1 MAQEERL
8 LILQMVADKKI
19 TAAEGVELLRA
30 LDLKDAA
37 PAAAGAPAP
46 SPAPAPQAAPR
57 PQVSGVTFHM
67 APPPPIP
74 APAAPPVPPM
84 PPTHAGHPAA
94 PTAPVPPVAPVEPM
108 AGHQP
113 HQPNPGNLG
122 SGLASFIEDIVDR
135 VSSAFSEVVEP
146 RYEFTYELT
155 GEFPAG
161 TPVPLRIQ
169 TGNGKA
175 FIQAWDEPGWKAVIQ
190 VKARGNNE
198 EDARSRARDAYS
210 VKSTNGFELE
220 ARRHDWTDLAVNVTL
235 NVPRSGLYSV
245 ETRTGNG
252 RVEVHGIQIADGRI
266 TTGNGH
272 LVCNAASAEQ
282 LNLRSGN
289 GSVEIEGDV
298 VIVDAGTGNG
308 SMTVRP
314 RGARS
319 QNFRLQ
325 TGNGSI
331 KVDTATLPA
340 EAGFKVEAHTG
351 MGGINLSMPG
361 LIYDRDIRSVGHKHI
376 IGRTANYEQAAV
388 KVTIAAKTG
397 MGSVSVG

>member
-30 LDLKDAA
+30 LDLKDVAPAA
-37 PAAAGAPAP
+37 PAATSAP
-46 SPAPAPQAAPR
+46 SAPR
-57 PQVSGVTFHM
+57 PQVSGGAFHM

-74 APAAPPVPPM
+74 TPAAPPVPPL
-84 PPTHAGHPAA
+84 PPVDSVA
-94 PTAPVPPVAPVEPM
+94 PIEPVAPVEPM
-108 AGHQP
+108 IGHQHHQP
-113 HQPNPGNLG
+113 HQPNLGNLG
-122 SGLASFIEDIVDR
+122 SGLASFIEDIVDK

-161 TPVPLRIQ
+161 GILPLRIQ

-175 FIQAWDEPGWKAVIQ
+175 TIQAWDEPGWKAVIL

-235 NVPRSGLYSV
+235 YVPRSALYSV
-245 ETRTGNG
+245 DTRTGNG
-252 RVEVHGIQIADGRI
+252 RVEVHGINITDGRI

-272 LVCNAASAEQ
+272 LVCNAAAAEH

-289 GSVEIEGDV
+289 GSVEIEGD
-298 VIVDAGTGNG
+298 IVNLEAGTGNG

-319 QNFRLQ
+319 QSFRLQ
-325 TGNGSI
+325 TGNGSVR
-331 KVDTATLPA
+331 VDTSTLPT

-361 LIYDRDIRSVGHKHI
+361 LIYDRDIRTVGHKHI
-376 IGRTANYEQAAV
+376 IGRTANYEQANV
-388 KVTIAAKTG
+388 KVTLVAKTG
-397 MGSVSVG
+397 MGSVTVG

>member
-37 PAAAGAPAP
+37 PAAPTPGSAPA
-46 SPAPAPQAAPR
+46 APAAPAAPR

-67 APPPPIP
+67 TPPPPIP
-74 APAAPPVPPM
+74 TPAAPPVPPM
-84 PPTHAGHPAA
+84 PPVEPL
-94 PTAPVPPVAPVEPM
+94 APVEPM

-113 HQPNPGNLG
+113 HPPHQPNVGNLG
-122 SGLASFIEDIVDR
+122 SGLASFIEDIVDK
-135 VSSAFSEVVEP
+135 VSSAFSDVVEP

-155 GEFPAG
+155 GEFPAANG
-161 TPVPLRIQ
+161 PVPLRIQ

-175 FIQAWDEPGWKAVIQ
+175 VIQAWDEPGWKAVIQ

-235 NVPRSGLYSV
+235 NVPRTGLYSV

-252 RVEVHGIQIADGRI
+252 RVEVHGITIADGRI

-289 GSVEIEGDV
+289 GSVEIEGD
-298 VIVDAGTGNG
+298 IMMIDAGTGNG

-331 KVDTATLPA
+331 RVDTSTLSA
-340 EAGFKVEAHTG
+340 DAGFKVEAHTG

-361 LIYDRDIRSVGHKHI
+361 LIYDRDIRTVGHKHI
-376 IGRTANYEQAAV
+376 IGRTANYEQASV
-388 KVTIAAKTG
+388 KVTLAAKTG
-397 MGSVSVG
+397 MGSVTVG

>member
-30 LDLKDAA
+30 LDAKDAVPGAGLTQGVPAA
-37 PAAAGAPAP
+37 PAA
-46 SPAPAPQAAPR
+46 SAPQAAPR

-67 APPPPIP
+67 APTPATPPL
-74 APAAPPVPPM
+74 PPVPPM
-84 PPTHAGHPAA
+84 HAGHSTPPPGAPAVQ
-94 PTAPVPPVAPVEPM
+94 PVPPIEPVAP
-108 AGHQP
+108 HQP
-113 HQPNPGNLG
+113 HAGNLG
-122 SGLASFIEDIVDR
+122 SGLASFIEDIVEK

-155 GEFPAG
+155 GEFPADG
-161 TPVPLRIQ
+161 VVPLRIQ

-175 FIQAWDEPGWKAVIQ
+175 LIQTWDEPGWKAVIL

-210 VKSTNGFELE
+210 VKSTTGFELE

-235 NVPRSGLYSV
+235 YVPRGLKYSV
-245 ETRTGNG
+245 DTRTGNG
-252 RVEVHGIQIADGRI
+252 RVEVHGIDITDGRI

-272 LVCNAASAEQ
+272 LVCNASTAEH
-282 LNLRSGN
+282 LALRSGN
-289 GSVEIEGDV
+289 GAVEIEGDILLV
-298 VIVDAGTGNG
+298 EAETGNG
-308 SMTVRP
+308 SMKVRP

-319 QNFRLQ
+319 QNFRLH

-331 KVDTATLPA
+331 RVDTATLPA
-340 EAGFKVEAHTG
+340 EVGFKVEAHTG

-361 LIYDRDIRSVGHKHI
+361 LIYDRDIRTVGHKHI
-376 IGRTANYEQAAV
+376 VGRTANYEQAAV

-397 MGSVSVG
+397 MGSVTVG

>member
-37 PAAAGAPAP
+37 PAAPTTGSAQAAPA
-46 SPAPAPQAAPR
+46 APTAPR

-67 APPPPIP
+67 TPPPPIP
-74 APAAPPVPPM
+74 NPAAPPVPPM
-84 PPTHAGHPAA
+84 PPVEPL
-94 PTAPVPPVAPVEPM
+94 APVEPM

-113 HQPNPGNLG
+113 HPPHQPNMGNLG
-122 SGLASFIEDIVDR
+122 SGLASFIEDIVDK
-135 VSSAFSEVVEP
+135 VSSAFSDVVEP

-155 GEFPAG
+155 GEFPAASG
-161 TPVPLRIQ
+161 PVPLRIQ

-175 FIQAWDEPGWKAVIQ
+175 IVQAWDEPGWKAVIQ

-210 VKSTNGFELE
+210 VKSTSGFELE

-235 NVPRSGLYSV
+235 NVPRTGLYSV

-252 RVEVHGIQIADGRI
+252 RVEVHGITIADGRI

-289 GSVEIEGDV
+289 GSVEIEGD
-298 VIVDAGTGNG
+298 IMMIDAGTGNG

-331 KVDTATLPA
+331 KVDASTLSA
-340 EAGFKVEAHTG
+340 DAGFKVEAHTG

-361 LIYDRDIRSVGHKHI
+361 LIYDRDIRTVGHKHI
-376 IGRTANYEQAAV
+376 IGRTANYEQASV
-388 KVTIAAKTG
+388 KVTLAAKTG
-397 MGSVSVG
+397 MGSVTVG

>member
-37 PAAAGAPAP
+37 PAAPTTGSAPA
-46 SPAPAPQAAPR
+46 APAAPTAPR

-67 APPPPIP
+67 TPPPPIP
-74 APAAPPVPPM
+74 NPAAPPVPPM
-84 PPTHAGHPAA
+84 PPVEPL
-94 PTAPVPPVAPVEPM
+94 APVEPM

-113 HQPNPGNLG
+113 HPPHQPNMGNLG
-122 SGLASFIEDIVDR
+122 SGLASFIEDIVDK
-135 VSSAFSEVVEP
+135 VSSAFSDVVEP

-155 GEFPAG
+155 GEFPAASG
-161 TPVPLRIQ
+161 PVPLRIQ

-175 FIQAWDEPGWKAVIQ
+175 IVQAWDEPGWKAVIQ

-235 NVPRSGLYSV
+235 NVPRTGLYSV

-252 RVEVHGIQIADGRI
+252 RVEVHGITIADGRI

-289 GSVEIEGDV
+289 GSVEIEGD
-298 VIVDAGTGNG
+298 IMMIDAGTGNG

-331 KVDTATLPA
+331 KVDTSTLSA
-340 EAGFKVEAHTG
+340 DAGFKVEAHTG

-361 LIYDRDIRSVGHKHI
+361 LIYDRDIRTVGHKHI
-376 IGRTANYEQAAV
+376 IGRTANYEQASV
-388 KVTIAAKTG
+388 KVTLAAKTG
-397 MGSVSVG
+397 MGSVTVG